1 MTGILSLITWA
12 LVLVVAVKYVMI
24 VMRADNHGEGGVFAL
39 TALVLRHLGKGNAGV
54 ERATPER
61 RCKALGWEVL
71 LNRAGTTF
79 RKLAERDKQVDGSD
93 AAIAILLAQ
102 PSMIKHQTAGA
113 GTRWR
118 SAGRLQA

>member
-1 MTGILSLITWA
+1 VIDYA
-12 LVLVVAVKYVMI
+12 LFA
-24 VMRADNHGEGGVFAL
+24 HGVQCAFYDYK
-39 TALVLRHLGKGNAGV
+39 TAGV
-54 ERATPER
+54 ERARPER

-79 RKLAERDKQVDGSD
+79 RKLPERDKQVDGSD
-93 AAIAILLAQ
+93 AAIAIWLAQ

-113 GTRWR
+113 GARWR